1 MTPTLETIW
10 NEFAERLG
18 AFIRARVNDPA
29 TADDIRQDV
38 FVKIQKRLGSV
49 RDFSKLESWIYHIA
63 RNAIIDHYRA
73 RRETTDVPESLPAEP
88 AVDDAEVAGLKAS
101 FRQMI
106 DDLPEPYREAIV
118 LTELEGVPQTELAR
132 RLGLSISGAKSRV
145 QRGREMLKHQLNE
158 CCAFEFDRRGRV
170 IECEPRRK
178 TNCPECAE
186 SASSRSTTT
195 KRGW

>member
-38 FVKIQKRLGSV
+38 FVKIQKRLGDV
-49 RDFSKLESWIYHIA
+49 RNLGKLESWIYHIA
-63 RNAIIDHYRA
+63 RNAIIDHFRA
-73 RRETTDVPESLPAEP
+73 RRETIEVPETLSADPAG
-88 AVDDAEVAGLKAS
+88 DDTEMAGLKES
-101 FRQMI
+101 FRRMI
-106 DDLPEPYREAIV
+106 HDLPELYREAIV

-132 RLGLSISGAKSRV
+132 RLGISVSGAKSRV
-145 QRGREMLKHQLNE
+145 QRGREQLRQKLNE

-170 IECEPRRK
+170 IECEPRGK
-178 TNCPECAE
+178 DNCRECGVE
-186 SASSRSTTT
+186 
-195 KRGW
+195 